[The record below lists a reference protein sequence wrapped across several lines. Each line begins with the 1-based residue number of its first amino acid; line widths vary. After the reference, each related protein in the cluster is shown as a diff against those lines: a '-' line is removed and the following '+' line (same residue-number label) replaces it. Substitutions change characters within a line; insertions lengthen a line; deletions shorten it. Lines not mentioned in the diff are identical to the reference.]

1 MAAAPEVGPA
11 VTRDAART
19 APRVRAFAPLLLL
32 LVGAPGA
39 HAASHTFIVS
49 GLGGEPQYD
58 QRFREQAAAVAEAA
72 KSTAET
78 EVTVLSGEQADR
90 ESVRKQLRALAA
102 KAAAEDRVT
111 VVLIGHGSFDGEE
124 YRLNLP
130 GPDITA
136 TELGNLFDQ
145 LRARDQLI
153 VNATSA
159 SGAVAE
165 RWKRNGRVVITAT
178 KSGGERT
185 ATRFGEFWKQAVASP
200 EADVNKDEVVS
211 AAEAYEFATRKVADA
226 FKSDASLATEHAR
239 IEGTGAERFV
249 VARFGAAAVLSA
261 DPEVNALYAQRTNLE
276 NELTAVKERKQ
287 SMPEDVYYD
296 ELETVLVKLATLQ
309 RQIDAKLPAGRGGR
323 GE

>member
-1 MAAAPEVGPA
+1 MGAA
-11 VTRDAART
+11 
-19 APRVRAFAPLLLL
+19 VRARLLSLVVLEALFAPTL
-32 LVGAPGA
+32 
-39 HAASHTFIVS
+39 HAASYTFIVS
-49 GLGGEPQYD
+49 GLGGEPQYE
-58 QRFREQAAAVAEAA
+58 QRFREQAAAMAEAA
-72 KSTAET
+72 KGAGGS
-78 EVTVLSGEQADR
+78 EVIVVSGEQADR
-90 ESVRKQLRALAA
+90 ESLRKQLRALAG

-136 TELGNLFDQ
+136 TELGALFDQ
-145 LRARDQLI
+145 LRAREVLI
-153 VNATSA
+153 VNATSS

-211 AAEAYEFATRKVADA
+211 AAEAYEFASRKVADA
-226 FKSDASLATEHAR
+226 FKADAALATEHAR
-239 IEGTGAERFV
+239 IEGSGAERFV
-249 VARFGAAAVLSA
+249 VARFGAAAVVSN

-276 NELTAVKERKQ
+276 NELTAVKGRKQ
-287 SMPEDVYYD
+287 SLAVDAYYD
-296 ELETVLVKLATLQ
+296 ELEAVLVKLATLQ
-309 RQIDAKLPAGRGGR
+309 REIDAKQPAGRGGR